1 MIRRVAA
8 ALVIAFTLHTG
19 VAAQDTDGAPTAAQI
34 AAAGERASRIVE
46 AAQAADVFENATVTD
61 IPAVRHRQSGLR
73 CLLIGDQGVDSLR
86 ADPIPGLPRGDDV
99 SCASFLGA
107 LEFTLYFTRYPEQ
120 PSAEEDMKMAV
131 GAILRRLPDA
141 KPHQGNLSI
150 ASSDLGEPLWAG
162 FDIVVSG
169 REMFTFVAVQK
180 HGPWM
185 VKVRATGPRE
195 DADVIS
201 TLASLLVVR
210 APD

>member
-1 MIRRVAA
+1 M
-8 ALVIAFTLHTG
+8 AFALHTG
-19 VAAQDTDGAPTAAQI
+19 VAAQDTNDGPTASQI
-34 AAAGERASRIVE
+34 AAARNQADRVVE
-46 AAQAADVFENATVTD
+46 AAKAADVFENATVTD

-73 CLLIGDQGVDSLR
+73 CLLIGDQGADSLR
-86 ADPIPGLPRGDDV
+86 ADPVPGLPRGDDV
-99 SCASFLGA
+99 SCASYLGP
-107 LEFTLYFTRYPEQ
+107 LEFTLYFTRYPDQ
-120 PSAEEDMKMAV
+120 PSAEDDMDLAV

-141 KPHQGNLSI
+141 KPHTGELPI

-185 VKVRATGPRE
+185 VKVRATGPRNE
-195 DADVIS
+195 AEAIS